1 MLLTQVLWQYETRDC
16 TADRS
21 VLPCVALK
29 AGFRK
34 VMLYKIMVAL
44 VIGCM
49 RVNAYLGKV
58 FGILSNMSMIDAARC
73 AQYASAAMWL
83 WLEVLV
89 PFERI
94 EGLRIS
100 NLKKEYR

>member
-1 MLLTQVLWQYETRDC
+1 M
-16 TADRS
+16 
-21 VLPCVALK
+21 LPCIALK

-34 VMLYKIMVAL
+34 VMLYRIMVAL

-49 RVNAYLGKV
+49 KVNAYLGKV
-58 FGILSNMSMIDAARC
+58 FGILSNLSMIEAARC

-83 WLEVLV
+83 WLGVLV
-89 PFERI
+89 PLEGL

-100 NLKKEYR
+100 NLKKAYR